1 MHGPFSN
8 GAVQHDMI
16 PTYQE
21 IHRPDVKMLLCL
33 DPFNRR
39 VRVDELEGDL
49 RVGLALIG
57 EQSPDWAEKV
67 ILKARREHLN
77 DLLAL
82 GWTQEAAIPGY
93 FNGVDMYFMAY
104 YRQARRSYTDQA
116 ELERTLVHKILGLA
130 RSPLKPGREKIQR
143 STERDAARLAL
154 LYSTVFAIY
163 PTPLGDPAYLRKT
176 MENGTVYVH
185 IEKDGEVLSAAS
197 AEVNRTFANAELT
210 DCATLP
216 TEQGKGHMALL
227 LARLEAIL
235 TRDEVKCLYTI
246 CRAQSFG
253 MNKVFYN
260 LGYDFGGCLI
270 NNCNI
275 YSGLENMNVWHKM
288 RQ

>member
-1 MHGPFSN
+1 
-8 GAVQHDMI
+8 MI

-21 IHRPDVKMLLCL
+21 INRPDVKMLLCL

-49 RVGLALIG
+49 QVGLSLIG
-57 EQSPDWAEKV
+57 EQSPDWAEKI
-67 ILKARREHLN
+67 ILKARREHLVP
-77 DLLAL
+77 LLEH

-93 FNGVDMYFMAY
+93 FKGIDMYFMVY
-104 YRQARRSYTDQA
+104 YRQTRRSHSDQT
-116 ELERTLVHKILGLA
+116 ERERAIVQKILELA
-130 RSPLKPGREKIQR
+130 RNPLKTGSEKIQR
-143 STERDAARLAL
+143 STAKDAAGLAL

-163 PTPLGDPAYLRKT
+163 PTPLGDPAYIRKT

-185 IEKDGEVLSAAS
+185 IEKDGKVLSAAS

-227 LARLEAIL
+227 LARLEDIL
-235 TRDEVKCLYTI
+235 TRDEVRCLYTI

-260 LGYDFGGCLI
+260 LGYDFGGCLV

-275 YSGLENMNVWHKM
+275 YSGLENMNVWYKM
-288 RQ
+288 CK